1 MNYIC
6 IRVCYA
12 STFGELADRS
22 LLLVKALSFI
32 YRKCYM
38 QENVKIEETT
48 EIKTVKFEDL
58 GLSQRVLD
66 AIKAKGFET
75 PSPIQ
80 VKTIPVM
87 LGQAVNIIAQAQTGT
102 GKTAA
107 FGLPLLDIVDPKKN
121 IVQALVLAPTRELAV
136 QVAAEIN
143 SLKGKSDLRIV
154 PIYGGQ
160 SMSQQLR
167 SLSRGVHIVVGTPG
181 RVLDHIKRK
190 TLKLQDIKYLV
201 LDEADEMLNMG
212 FIDDMEEVIANSNP
226 DKNILLFSA
235 TMSDRI
241 KRLARK
247 YMGDYESIAV
257 KKEQLTT
264 SLTEQIYYE
273 VRHSAKF
280 DALCRIIDVVDE
292 FYGVIFC
299 RTRNEVDT
307 VTQNLSERGYSAD
320 GMHGDMSQPQ
330 REKTLKKLKDKRINI
345 LVATDVAA
353 RGIDVNN
360 LTHVINYALPQDPE
374 AYVHRIGRT
383 GRAGN
388 KGTAV
393 TLVTTREHRQLMYI
407 QRANKTDIKKAILP
421 PVKDI
426 IAIKLKTAHEKIE
439 KAASEKVLPLFTAW
453 AEELLEEADPK
464 HILATILQQSYGDQF
479 NPKAYT
485 SIQSS
490 GGRDGGRDR
499 GGDRR
504 DRGGRGRDDR
514 GGDRREYG
522 RDRDQSTDSNGRTR
536 LFVAMGKVDGMSPR
550 SLVEFMM
557 EKTGVRNQDVDEVAV
572 MNDFSFITVSPKDAD
587 TILQTFGQR
596 TNEGKSLVTRARA
609 KDPSGNSSKNRSHRN
624 SRSSDRR
631 GGGGRERY

>member
-1 MNYIC
+1 M
-6 IRVCYA
+6 
-12 STFGELADRS
+12 E
-22 LLLVKALSFI
+22 
-32 YRKCYM
+32 
-38 QENVKIEETT
+38 ENVKIEETKEET
-48 EIKTVKFEDL
+48 QTVTFADL

-66 AIKAKGFET
+66 AIKAKGFEK

-80 VKTIPVM
+80 VKAIPVM
-87 LGQAVNIIAQAQTGT
+87 LGQSVNIIAQAQTGT

-107 FGLPLLDIVDPKKN
+107 FGLPLLDIVDPREN
-121 IVQALVLAPTRELAV
+121 AVQALVLAPTRELAV
-136 QVAAEIN
+136 QVAEEIK

-190 TLKLQDIKYLV
+190 TLKLQDLKYLV

-226 DKNILLFSA
+226 DKHILLFSA

-257 KKEQLTT
+257 KKKELTT

-280 DALCRIIDVVDE
+280 DALCRIVDVTDD
-292 FYGVIFC
+292 FYGVVFC

-307 VTQNLSERGYSAD
+307 VAQNLSERGYSAE

-330 REKTLKKLKDKRINI
+330 REKTLKKLKAKRVNI

-360 LTHVINYALPQDPE
+360 LTHVVNYALPQDPE

-388 KGTAV
+388 KGIAV
-393 TLVTTREHRQLMYI
+393 TLVTSREHRQLMYI
-407 QRANKTDIKKAILP
+407 QRANKTTIKQATLP

-426 IAIKLKTAHEKIE
+426 IAIKLKNAHEKIA
-439 KAASEKVLPLFTAW
+439 KASNEDILPIFSAW

-464 HILATILQQSYGDQF
+464 HMLATILQQSYGDQF

-490 GGRDGGRDR
+490 GGRDRGGERRDR
-499 GGDRR
+499 GGDRGGERR
-504 DRGGRGRDDR
+504 DF
-514 GGDRREYG
+514 G
-522 RDRDQSTDSNGRTR
+522 RDRNESTDSNGRTR
-536 LFVAMGKVDGMSPR
+536 LFVAMGKVDGMNPR
-550 SLVEFMM
+550 SLVEFFM

-572 MNDFSFITVSPKDAD
+572 MNDFSFITVPHKDAD
-587 TILQTFGQR
+587 VILQTFR
-596 TNEGKSLVTRARA
+596 KRSNEGKSLVTKARA
-609 KDPSGNSSKNRSHRN
+609 KDPGGNSSKNRSQRN

-631 GGGGRERY
+631 GGRDRY